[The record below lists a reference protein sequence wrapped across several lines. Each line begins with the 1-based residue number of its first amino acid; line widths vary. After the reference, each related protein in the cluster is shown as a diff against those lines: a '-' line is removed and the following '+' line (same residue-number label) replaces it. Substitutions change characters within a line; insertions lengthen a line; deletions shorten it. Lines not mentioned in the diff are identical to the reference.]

1 MIIKFSDMPSVYV
14 YKSEG
19 GKNKKYAEFIVGYCK
34 AVGLMPNNKLC
45 VRCSPHL
52 ALCLASACEKHGVG
66 LYVVTGASGG
76 VKENLEKM
84 GAVVYP
90 MAGGFQAGIDDA
102 VSKGAYHYDQFTNPA
117 SAEYYKSVAAAA
129 VAELG
134 FTPDNFVDFIGSGA
148 TLAGF
153 ASALGNTR
161 CYRAGM
167 CDRDPDLS
175 KNPMLAPVA
184 DKITKIKVEKTDVY
198 AMQQKY
204 AEEAV
209 GQVNIGTV
217 AALKA
222 AENLQGTTLI
232 YWQD

>member
-45 VRCSPHL
+45 VRCSPHM
-52 ALCLASACEKHGVG
+52 ALCLAAACEKHGVG

-102 VSKGAYHYDQFTNPA
+102 VSKGAYRYDQFTNPA

-129 VAELG
+129 VAVAILLVMRRSAG
-134 FTPDNFVDFIGSGA
+134 KKGA
-148 TLAGF
+148 
-153 ASALGNTR
+153 
-161 CYRAGM
+161 
-167 CDRDPDLS
+167 
-175 KNPMLAPVA
+175 
-184 DKITKIKVEKTDVY
+184 
-198 AMQQKY
+198 
-204 AEEAV
+204 
-209 GQVNIGTV
+209 
-217 AALKA
+217 
-222 AENLQGTTLI
+222 
-232 YWQD
+232 

>member
-1 MIIKFSDMPSVYV
+1 M
-14 YKSEG
+14 
-19 GKNKKYAEFIVGYCK
+19 
-34 AVGLMPNNKLC
+34 
-45 VRCSPHL
+45 
-52 ALCLASACEKHGVG
+52 
-66 LYVVTGASGG
+66 
-76 VKENLEKM
+76 
-84 GAVVYP
+84 
-90 MAGGFQAGIDDA
+90 
-102 VSKGAYHYDQFTNPA
+102 
-117 SAEYYKSVAAAA
+117 
-129 VAELG
+129 AELG